1 MGNRSRKVYRA
12 RTTAGENETISLNAI
27 PPWNSTLIQI
37 GIHYDQPVTTLASF
51 VITKMSFDGA
61 VYNLNIYTDDPSI
74 DSKTSDIYL
83 CDIEFIKGDSVSA
96 IYSNPDDIDVG
107 LELIFREGQ

>member
-12 RTTAGENETISLNAI
+12 RTTAGEDETIALNAT

-37 GIHYDQPVTTLASF
+37 GIHYDSPVSALASF
-51 VITKMSFDGA
+51 IITKVSVENA

-74 DSKTSDIYL
+74 DGKTSDIFL
-83 CDIEFIKGDSVSA
+83 CDIEFLKGDSVSA
-96 IYSNPDDIDVG
+96 VYSNPDDIDVG